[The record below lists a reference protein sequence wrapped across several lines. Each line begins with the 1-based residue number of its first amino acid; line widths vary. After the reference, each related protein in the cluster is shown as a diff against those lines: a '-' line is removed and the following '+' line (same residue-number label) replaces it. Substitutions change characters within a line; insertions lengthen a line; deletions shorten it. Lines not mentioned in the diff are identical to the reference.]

1 MLLLMVYSTV
11 LDDAVVHNFTFAKKC
26 FCNYELE
33 DFFLPVVLN
42 EHFGTKL
49 CIEFF
54 LFGKQSI
61 HFYTVTKMQ
70 IFLHV
75 IL

>member
-11 LDDAVVHNFTFAKKC
+11 LDDAVVHNFTFVKEC
-26 FCNYELE
+26 FCNYKLE

-42 EHFGTKL
+42 EHFGIKH

-54 LFGKQSI
+54 LFGKQNI